1 MTEKLNPR
9 FAAYVGSFDPLTLGH
24 LDIIRRGA
32 SIFDKLIVGIGIN
45 PDKAPLFTPDE
56 RVELTSTVLESLPN
70 VEVASFRGLAVDFV
84 RSCDCGVM
92 LRGVRS
98 LTDIDAEFTMSLAN
112 SVLAPDIETVF
123 LMSGDRY
130 SHISST
136 LIKQIA
142 IMSREGNEEKL
153 REFVPTEMLKPLMAK
168 VASRS
173 QAGK

>member
-1 MTEKLNPR
+1 MAKDLNPR
-9 FAAYVGSFDPLTLGH
+9 YAAYVGSFDPLTLGH
-24 LDIIRRGA
+24 QDIIRRGA

-45 PDKAPLFTPDE
+45 PDKAPLFTPDK
-56 RVELTSTVLESLPN
+56 RVDLTTTVLDSLPN
-70 VEVASFRGLAVDFV
+70 VEVKSFRGLAVDFV
-84 RSCDCGVM
+84 RSCQCGVM

-142 IMSREGNEEKL
+142 QMSRDGNEAKL
-153 REFVPTEMLKPLMAK
+153 AEFVPTEIIQPLMEKVRAK
-168 VASRS
+168 RE
-173 QAGK
+173 

>member
-1 MTEKLNPR
+1 MAKDLNPR
-9 FAAYVGSFDPLTLGH
+9 YAAYVGSFDPLTLGH
-24 LDIIRRGA
+24 QDIIRRGA
-32 SIFDKLIVGIGIN
+32 AIFDKLIVGIGIN
-45 PDKAPLFTPDE
+45 PDKAPLFAPDE
-56 RVELTSTVLESLPN
+56 RVALTTTVLDSLPN
-70 VEVASFRGLAVDFV
+70 VEVKSFRGLAVDFV
-84 RSCDCGVM
+84 RSCECGVM

-142 IMSREGNEEKL
+142 QMSLDGNEDKL
-153 REFVPTEMLKPLMAK
+153 AEFVPTEVIRPMMEK
-168 VASRS
+168 VRARR
-173 QAGK
+173 K